1 MRWSV
6 PLANGNAYKGKPGL
20 QLGALVWT
28 APSQGQ
34 LSPEAELEIGNKYV
48 SGFPQGGR
56 EGGVIGNYSVLYSR
70 NVSH

>member
-56 EGGVIGNYSVLYSR
+56 EG
-70 NVSH
+70 